1 MSNIDKEVENFLGS
15 FFFSLFDIIKA
26 LFLNCFRGI
35 KNLNKR
41 KTIVPFLLLLYLS
54 ILIYIFRDKYVL
66 LPFDQD
72 INKVIFILLFCTP
85 IFYLFILGSYA
96 GKDVGE
102 YDVKFATIRFKSR
115 DGKYPQFCGSKKEGK
130 KQYLTF
136 KSTIPLSEWKKNK
149 EYLEAAF
156 DCNIL
161 KIKSTSS
168 KNLITLTTVPS
179 DCIIPEYITWKDAY
193 RSEKD
198 GMIAIGISALSTISF
213 DLNKNPHILIAGE
226 TGSGKSV
233 ILRCCLWQMALQGA
247 KVIMIDFKGGVEFG
261 KQYRQFGEVITKRE
275 RAVEV
280 LEMLTRENEARLEL
294 FNDMDVKNIQEYN
307 RSSKEKICRIGVFCD
322 EIAEM
327 LDKKGVSKN
336 DRIIYEKL
344 EAHLSTLARLSR
356 ATGINLFLGTQ
367 RPDANIITG
376 QIKTNIPLRVSG
388 RFADKAA
395 SEIVLGATD
404 ATELPDIKGRFM
416 FKQGAD
422 ITEFQSYYFDDNT
435 ALRSLDITTGRLLTP
450 GLGNDNVLQPS
461 SQTPK
466 KATQT
471 RSKNAQPR
479 AKPTDSAS
487 VFQPSADF
495 MDIDT
500 ESADWEAQLRAMDA
514 YDLNLDFGKEDMKED
529 S

>member
-1 MSNIDKEVENFLGS
+1 MSNIDKEMENFLGV
-15 FFFSLFDIIKA
+15 FFSALFGIVKS
-26 LFLNCFRGI
+26 LFLNCFKGI
-35 KNLNKR
+35 KCLNKR
-41 KTIVPFLLLLYLS
+41 ITMVVFLLTLYLS
-54 ILIYIFRDKYVL
+54 AIIYVFRDKYVL
-66 LPFDQD
+66 LPFAPVA
-72 INKVIFILLFCTP
+72 NKAIFIALFFLP
-85 IFYLFILGSYA
+85 IFYLFILGCFTGNSA
-96 GKDVGE
+96 GE
-102 YDVKFATIRFKSR
+102 YDEKFATIRFKSR
-115 DGKYPQFCGSKKEGK
+115 DGKYPQFCGTKTEGK
-130 KQYLTF
+130 KQHLTF
-136 KSTIPLSEWKKNK
+136 KSTIPISEWKKNK
-149 EYLEAAF
+149 EYLESAF

-161 KIKSTSS
+161 KIKSSSS

-179 DCIIPEYITWKDAY
+179 DCIIPEYIAWRDTFHSD
-193 RSEKD
+193 KD
-198 GMIAIGISALSTISF
+198 GVINIGISALSTISF

-247 KVIMIDFKGGVEFG
+247 QVIMIDFKGGVEFG

-280 LEMLTRENEARLEL
+280 LELLTRENEARLEV
-294 FNDMDVKNIQEYN
+294 FNEMDVKNIQEYN
-307 RSSKEKICRIGVFCD
+307 RSSGDKLCRIGVFCD

-336 DRIIYEKL
+336 DRVIYEKL

-404 ATELPDIKGRFM
+404 ATDLPDIKGRFM

-435 ALRSLDITTGRLLTP
+435 ALRSLDIDTGKILTP
-450 GLGNDNVLQPS
+450 GLGNS
-461 SQTPK
+461 STSATAK
-466 KATQT
+466 NKAT
-471 RSKNAQPR
+471 QPR
-479 AKPTDSAS
+479 AKPTDKTSKKVS
-487 VFQPSADF
+487 TFQPSTGS
-495 MDIDT
+495 MDIDSDS
-500 ESADWEAQLRAMDA
+500 EDWEAMMREMDA
-514 YDLNLDFGKEDMKED
+514 YDLNLDFGKEEE

>member
-1 MSNIDKEVENFLGS
+1 MSNIDKEIENFLGD
-15 FFFSLFDIIKA
+15 FFSALFGMVKS

-35 KNLNKR
+35 KGLNKR
-41 KTIVPFLLLLYLS
+41 STVIPFLLTLYLS
-54 ILIYIFRDKYVL
+54 VLIYIFRDKYAL
-66 LPFDQD
+66 LPFAPD
-72 INKVIFILLFCTP
+72 INKVILIMLSLLP
-85 IFYLFILGSYA
+85 VFYLFILGCFT
-96 GKDVGE
+96 GKGVGE
-102 YDVKFATIRFKSR
+102 YDEKFATIRFKSR
-115 DGKYPQFCGSKKEGK
+115 DGKYPQFCGTKTEGK
-130 KQYLTF
+130 KQHLTF

-149 EYLEAAF
+149 EYLESAF

-161 KIKSTSS
+161 KIKSSSS

-179 DCIIPEYITWKDAY
+179 DCIIPEYIAWKDAFH
-193 RSEKD
+193 SEKD
-198 GMIAIGISALSTISF
+198 GVIIIGISALSKISF

-247 KVIMIDFKGGVEFG
+247 QVIMIDFKGGVEFG

-280 LEMLTRENEARLEL
+280 LELLTRENEARLEL
-294 FNDMDVKNIQEYN
+294 FNETDVKNIREYN
-307 RSSKEKICRIGVFCD
+307 RTSGDKLCRIGVFCD

-404 ATELPDIKGRFM
+404 ATDLPDIKGRFM

-435 ALRSLDITTGRLLTP
+435 ALRSLDIDTGKILTP
-450 GLGNDNVLQPS
+450 GLGSGSTAPAPADK
-461 SQTPK
+461 K
-466 KATQT
+466 KA
-471 RSKNAQPR
+471 AQPR
-479 AKPTDSAS
+479 AKPPGSAS
-487 VFQPSADF
+487 KKASTFQPSTGS
-495 MDIDT
+495 MDIDSDS
-500 ESADWEAQLRAMDA
+500 ENWEAMMREMDA
-514 YDLNLDFGKEDMKED
+514 YDLNLDFGKEEIKE
-529 S
+529 

>member
-1 MSNIDKEVENFLGS
+1 MSNIDKEVENFLGD
-15 FFFSLFDIIKA
+15 FFSLIFNTIKS
-26 LFLNCFRGI
+26 LFLNCFKGI

-41 KTIVPFLLLLYLS
+41 TTIVPFLLTIYLS
-54 ILIYIFRDKYVL
+54 VLIYIFRDKYVL
-66 LPFDQD
+66 LPFDKNV
-72 INKVIFILLFCTP
+72 NKGIFIALFCMP
-85 IFYLFILGSYA
+85 VFYLFILGCFT
-96 GKDVGE
+96 GKDTDE
-102 YDVKFATIRFKSR
+102 YDEKFATIRFKSR
-115 DGKYPQFCGSKKEGK
+115 DGKYPQFCGSKMEGK
-130 KQYLTF
+130 KQHLTF

-149 EYLEAAF
+149 EYLESAF

-168 KNLITLTTVPS
+168 KNFITLTTVPS
-179 DCIIPEYITWKDAY
+179 DCIIPEFIAWKDAF
-193 RSEKD
+193 RSGKD
-198 GMIAIGISALSTISF
+198 GVITIGISALSTISF

-247 KVIMIDFKGGVEFG
+247 RVIMIDFKGGVEFG

-280 LEMLTRENEARLEL
+280 LELLTRENEARLEL
-294 FNDMDVKNIQEYN
+294 FNETDVKNIQEYN
-307 RSSKEKICRIGVFCD
+307 RSSGEKLCRIGVFCD

-336 DRIIYEKL
+336 DRVIYEKL

-404 ATELPDIKGRFM
+404 ATDLPDIKGRFM

-435 ALRSLDITTGRLLTP
+435 ALRSLDIAAGRILTP
-450 GLGNDNVLQPS
+450 GLGNDETLQTS
-461 SQTPK
+461 TDQR
-466 KATQT
+466 KAT
-471 RSKNAQPR
+471 QPR
-479 AKPTDSAS
+479 AKPMKKNPPKASDSGFS
-487 VFQPSADF
+487 QS

-500 ESADWEAQLRAMDA
+500 QSTDWEAMMREMDA
-514 YDLNLDFGKEDMKED
+514 YDLNLDFGKEEMEE

>member
-1 MSNIDKEVENFLGS
+1 MSNIDKEMENFLGD
-15 FFFSLFDIIKA
+15 FFSVLFNVLKS

-35 KNLNKR
+35 KCLNKR
-41 KTIVPFLLLLYLS
+41 ITIVLFLLTLYLS
-54 ILIYIFRDKYVL
+54 VLIYVFRDKYVL
-66 LPFDQD
+66 LPFSQAA
-72 INKVIFILLFCTP
+72 NKAIFIVLFFLP
-85 IFYLFILGSYA
+85 VFYLFILGSFT
-96 GKDVGE
+96 GKDAGE
-102 YDVKFATIRFKSR
+102 YDEKFATIRFKSR
-115 DGKYPQFCGSKKEGK
+115 DGKYPQFCGTKTEGK
-130 KQYLTF
+130 KQHLTF

-149 EYLEAAF
+149 EYLESAF

-179 DCIIPEYITWKDAY
+179 DCIIPEYIAWKDTFH
-193 RSEKD
+193 SEKD
-198 GMIAIGISALSTISF
+198 GVITIGISALSTISF

-247 KVIMIDFKGGVEFG
+247 QVIMIDFKGGVEFG

-280 LEMLTRENEARLEL
+280 LELLTRENEARLEL
-294 FNDMDVKNIQEYN
+294 FNEKDVKNIQEYN
-307 RSSKEKICRIGVFCD
+307 RSSKDNLCRIGVFCD

-404 ATELPDIKGRFM
+404 ATDLPDIKGRFM

-435 ALRSLDITTGRLLTP
+435 ALRSLDIDTGRILTP
-450 GLGNDNVLQPS
+450 GLGNGSASHTASTKQKV
-461 SQTPK
+461 T
-466 KATQT
+466 
-471 RSKNAQPR
+471 QPR
-479 AKPTDSAS
+479 AKPTTKISTRNTTS
-487 VFQPSADF
+487 RSSKNS
-495 MDIDT
+495 MDID
-500 ESADWEAQLRAMDA
+500 ADSENWEAMMREMDA
-514 YDLNLDFGKEDMKED
+514 YDLNLDFGTEEIEEEP
-529 S
+529 

>member
-1 MSNIDKEVENFLGS
+1 MSNIDKEMENFLGD
-15 FFFSLFDIIKA
+15 FFSILFGIVKS
-26 LFLNCFRGI
+26 LVLNCIKGI
-35 KNLNKR
+35 KCLNKR
-41 KTIVPFLLLLYLS
+41 ITMVMFLFTLYLS
-54 ILIYIFRDKYVL
+54 ALIYILRDKYVL
-66 LPFDQD
+66 LPFTPVV
-72 INKVIFILLFCTP
+72 NKVIFIALFFLP
-85 IFYLFILGSYA
+85 IFYLFILGCFTGNSA
-96 GKDVGE
+96 GE
-102 YDVKFATIRFKSR
+102 YDEKFATIRFKSR
-115 DGKYPQFCGSKKEGK
+115 DGKYPQFCGAKTEGK
-130 KQYLTF
+130 KQHLTF
-136 KSTIPLSEWKKNK
+136 KSTIPISEWKKNK
-149 EYLEAAF
+149 EYLESAF

-161 KIKSTSS
+161 KIKSSSS
-168 KNLITLTTVPS
+168 KNLIILTTVPS
-179 DCIIPEYITWKDAY
+179 DCIIPEFIAWRDAF
-193 RSEKD
+193 RSDKD
-198 GMIAIGISALSTISF
+198 GVITIGISALSTISF

-247 KVIMIDFKGGVEFG
+247 QVIMIDFKGGVEFG

-280 LEMLTRENEARLEL
+280 LELLTRENEARLEL
-294 FNDMDVKNIQEYN
+294 FNEMDVKNIQEYN
-307 RSSKEKICRIGVFCD
+307 RSSGDKLCRIGVFCD

-404 ATELPDIKGRFM
+404 ATDLPDIKGRFM

-435 ALRSLDITTGRLLTP
+435 ALRSLNINTGKILTS
-450 GLGNDNVLQPS
+450 GLGNSNTSPASD
-461 SQTPK
+461 K
-466 KATQT
+466 KNA
-471 RSKNAQPR
+471 AQPR
-479 AKPTDSAS
+479 AKPTGKTSKKVS
-487 VFQPSADF
+487 TFQPSTGS
-495 MDIDT
+495 MNIDSCS
-500 ESADWEAQLRAMDA
+500 EDWEAMMREMDS
-514 YDLNLDFGKEDMKED
+514 YDLNLDFGKEEIEEE